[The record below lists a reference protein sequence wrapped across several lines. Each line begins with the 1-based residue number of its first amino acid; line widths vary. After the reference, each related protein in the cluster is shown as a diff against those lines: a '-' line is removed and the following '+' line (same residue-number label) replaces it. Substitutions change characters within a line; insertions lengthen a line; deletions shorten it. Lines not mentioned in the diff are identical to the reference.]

1 MIPQRASRRLSA
13 GPTILIALAVLFTSV
28 APALAE
34 DIRTRTLRLVPSK
47 AWSMDAGATYSV
59 AQGTANS
66 DHEAAAEFTGYM
78 RDWMVNALERLDYQ
92 TKDQDGDVTLRFSV
106 DILDPGKAWKR
117 FAIGFGSGNG
127 YVRGTVT
134 IEKKGRTVGR
144 YEYSA
149 KLRGGGTKSLAKEV
163 GPTIILQ
170 LRNGDVDEKLHE
182 YKKKDTDD

>member
-1 MIPQRASRRLSA
+1 MSPTRTPGRLLTHPATWIAS
-13 GPTILIALAVLFTSV
+13 AVLFASL

-47 AWSMDAGATYSV
+47 TWTMDDSLSYNVAAGEAK
-59 AQGTANS
+59 A
-66 DHEAAAEFTGYM
+66 DHEATAEFTGHM
-78 RDWMVNALERLDYQ
+78 RDLMVDALNRLDFQ
-92 TKDQDGDVTLRFSV
+92 TKDQSADVTLRFSV
-106 DILDPGKAWKR
+106 DIFDPGKAWKR

-134 IEKKGRTVGR
+134 LEKKGKTAGT

-170 LRNGDVDEKLHE
+170 LRNGDVDEELHE